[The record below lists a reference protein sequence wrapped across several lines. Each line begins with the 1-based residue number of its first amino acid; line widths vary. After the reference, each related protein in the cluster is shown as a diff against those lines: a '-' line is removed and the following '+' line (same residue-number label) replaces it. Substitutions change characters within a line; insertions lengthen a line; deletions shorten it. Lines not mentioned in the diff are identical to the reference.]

1 MSKASLLLLLLS
13 QALPA
18 ARIPLWEETP
28 PAETLPA
35 RAGADPRGTVE
46 KSGHLTHV
54 HAPDIEPFPAAKPGA
69 SLILVF
75 PGGGYN
81 VLAQDHEGVGV
92 ARRFNELGYAAVVV
106 RYRVPRRDPARP
118 WVAPLHDA
126 RRALEIARS
135 RAVEWNADPRRVA
148 AVGFSAGGNLVA
160 RLAYQPSDVPV
171 PRPDAVILVYPAYLQ
186 TQDKS
191 GPLREGPE
199 GIVPDRAA
207 RPAPACFFH
216 SSDDPYPAEGSLLL
230 AAALRAAG
238 TKAETHVFEDGGHG
252 WGVRGD
258 TRAARLWP
266 EMAVGWLTARGLP
279 PSR

>member
-1 MSKASLLLLLLS
+1 MAEIDYAKLTRVQRLAVFLIVIGPEAAAEVMRHFNDVEIEAVCREMGQLPVVPDAIRTSALEEFTPIVGESLGC
-13 QALPA
+13 
-18 ARIPLWEETP
+18 
-28 PAETLPA
+28 TL
-35 RAGADPRGTVE
+35 
-46 KSGHLTHV
+46 
-54 HAPDIEPFPAAKPGA
+54 
-69 SLILVF
+69 
-75 PGGGYN
+75 GGLDY
-81 VLAQDHEGVGV
+81 
-92 ARRFNELGYAAVVV
+92 
-106 RYRVPRRDPARP
+106 
-118 WVAPLHDA
+118 A
-126 RRALEIARS
+126 RRALEMARA
-135 RAVEWNADPRRVA
+135 RAIEWNADPSRVA
-148 AVGFSAGGNLVA
+148 VVGFSAGGNLVA

-186 TQDKS
+186 AQDKS

-199 GIVPDRAA
+199 GIVPNKAA

-258 TRAARLWP
+258 TRASRLWP
-266 EMAVGWLTARGLP
+266 EMAVGWLSARGLP